1 MSRPDP
7 GDGKRTAA
15 EAAALARLYDLD
27 LVTEPGDLDLYLALA
42 GRAGGPILELAV
54 GTGRLAVPL
63 AAAGHDVTGVDLDPA
78 MLARARSRAAAA
90 GRGVVPRVH
99 LVEGDARDVR
109 TPGGGTFRL
118 AFIALNSLMLV
129 GDGSAQRAVIRTL
142 ADHLAPG
149 GLAIVDVWLP
159 DADDLGRYDGRLVLE
174 YSRRDPETGLI
185 VTKLGSALHDAATG
199 TVTLTT
205 IYEEGRAGAPAVR
218 WLRRD
223 HLRLVSADELR
234 AAAETAG
241 LEVESVAGSYDL
253 DPLGPGADRA
263 ILIAVRP

>member
-1 MSRPDP
+1 MTRSRP
-7 GDGKRTAA
+7 GEGERTAA
-15 EAAALARLYDLD
+15 EAAALARLYDVD
-27 LVTEPGDLDLYLALA
+27 LVEDPGDLDVYLALA

-63 AAAGHDVTGVDLDPA
+63 AAAGYDVTGVDIDPA

-90 GRGVVPRVH
+90 GRGVVPRID

-109 TPGGGTFRL
+109 VPGRGTFRL
-118 AFIALNSLMLV
+118 AFVALNSLMIM
-129 GDGSAQRAVIRTL
+129 GDAAAQRAVVRTL

-149 GLAIVDVWLP
+149 GLAVVDVWLP

-174 YSRRDPETGLI
+174 YTRRDPETGST
-185 VTKLGSALHDAATG
+185 VTKMGSALHDAATA

-205 IYEEGRAGAPAVR
+205 IYEEGEAGAPAVR

-234 AAAETAG
+234 ASAEAAG
-241 LEVESVAGSYDL
+241 LAVELVAGSYDL
-253 DPLGPGADRA
+253 DPLGRGSDRA
-263 ILIAVRP
+263 ILVAVRP